1 MSREDKLAL
10 LNEAC
15 YFQLNGL
22 IELLGEH
29 PAVEDL
35 ALKQYL
41 VKPES
46 PATVVQA
53 VV

>member
-1 MSREDKLAL
+1 MLVNL
-10 LNEAC
+10 LRHDGDDG
-15 YFQLNGL
+15 GL